1 MKLADAIWHRV
12 VQCVQEG
19 ILTGTDVSDSLRQIT
34 VCPSSDDPNVLV
46 LTAEYEEQVKAM
58 HAKLLADAQ
67 GLADK
72 RGPEV
77 KILDWNTGNKDSN

>member
-1 MKLADAIWHRV
+1 MKLADSVWHRV

-34 VCPSSDDPNVLV
+34 VCQSAEDPTVLV
-46 LTAEYEEQVKAM
+46 LTPEYEEQVKAN

-67 GLADK
+67 ELAEQ
-72 RGPEV
+72 RAPE
-77 KILDWNTGNKDSN
+77 IQFLDWHNDKGSN